1 MIFGADELSH
11 PGGGAPLRGAVAA
24 LYRADESACV
34 RALLRRARLDDTANR
49 NIARLARRF
58 VTAVRKG
65 RHAGGGVDAFLN
77 EYGLSNREGVIL
89 MCLAEALLRIPDAA
103 TANRLI
109 RDKISAADWDRHF
122 GHSDS
127 LLVNAS
133 TFGLMLT
140 GRVVRLDSPGE
151 RDIFG
156 MVGRLIAKSGEP
168 VIRQAVTTAMAI
180 LGHQFIMGRTIEDA
194 ISRAAKDEAEGYR
207 TTYDMLGEAAL
218 TAEDAERYFKAYGAA
233 IDALGATEAAARAP
247 DLFATPSI
255 SVKLSA
261 LHPRFEYAQMAR
273 AVPETA
279 DRVRAL
285 ACQARDAGIGFT
297 IDSEE
302 ADRLDI
308 TLDVFARI
316 LADDGLRNWDGLGLA
331 VQTYLKRATAVID
344 WLAYKA
350 QDRRRRLQVRLVKGA
365 YWDAEIKHAQ
375 ERGFDGYPVFTRKA
389 STDVSY
395 ISAAKKLLAAP
406 RHFYP
411 QFATH
416 NAHTMATVLELAG
429 TSRDFEFQRLHGMGE
444 SLYHQVVGPDTA
456 NLPCRIYAP
465 VGSHVDLLP
474 YLVRRLLEN
483 GSNSSFVNRITDDR
497 APIRDIIADPVAQ
510 VAALTAKPHPRIPLP
525 AEMFGTDRRNSAGID
540 LTDPVA
546 VAALA
551 HDVELALGQTWRAR
565 PIIGGKETGGAR
577 RGRGVRDPA
586 DRRRNVGTMA
596 PARVGDVKAALA
608 RASAAQPGWD
618 KTPAGAR
625 ADILD
630 AAADELETAHGA
642 LVALLVREA
651 GKTVD
656 DAISEV
662 REAVDYCRYY
672 ALRARVDFAAPLVL
686 PGPTGEDN
694 RLELHG
700 RGTFACISPWNFPLA
715 IFIGQVTAALAAGN
729 TVIAKPSD
737 QTPLV
742 AALAVKLLHKAG
754 VPGNVLHL
762 LPGPGRVIGAR
773 LAGDQ
778 RIKGIAFTG
787 STETAQA
794 INRTLAARDGPI
806 VPLIAETGGQNAMIV
821 DSSALPEQ
829 VVKDVIASA
838 FHSAGQRCSS
848 LRVLFVQTDIA
859 AKLARM
865 LTGAM
870 AELVVGDPMELSTDV
885 GPIIDDDARRRLERH
900 AKRMDRLGRLLYRV
914 PPGEGTDHG
923 TFFAPRLYQIPRL
936 DILQGEV
943 FGPILHLIRY
953 RAGSLDRVIDAVRD
967 TGFGLTLGI
976 HSRIDGFK
984 DTIQSRLGVGN
995 TYVNRNM
1002 VGAVVGV
1009 QPFGGEGLSG
1019 TGPKAGG
1026 PNYLKRFATERTV
1039 TVNTTAAGGNASLLT
1054 LEDEP

>member
-24 LYRADESACV
+24 LYRADESAYV
-34 RALLRRARLDDTANR
+34 RTLLRRARQGGAANR
-49 NIARLARRF
+49 NIARLARRL

-65 RHAGGGVDAFLN
+65 RHAGGSVEAFLS

-109 RDKISAADWDRHF
+109 RDKVSAADWDRHF
-122 GHSDS
+122 GHSNS

-140 GRVVRLDSPGE
+140 GRVVRLGTPDE
-151 RDIFG
+151 RDVFG
-156 MVGRLIAKSGEP
+156 LFGHLIAKSGGP
-168 VIRQAVTTAMAI
+168 VIRRSVTTAMTI
-180 LGHQFIMGRTIEDA
+180 LGHQFVMGRTIEDA
-194 ISRAAKDEAEGYR
+194 ISRAAKDEARGYR

-218 TAEDAERYFKAYGAA
+218 TAEDAARYFKAYGDA
-233 IDALGATEAAARAP
+233 IDAIGATDAASQAP
-247 DLFATPSI
+247 DLFAAPSI

-279 DRVRAL
+279 DRVRTLAL
-285 ACQARDAGIGFT
+285 KARDAGIGLT

-308 TLDVFARI
+308 TLDVFARL
-316 LADDGLRNWDGLGLA
+316 LADDGLDGWDGLGLA
-331 VQTYLKRATAVID
+331 VQAYLKRAAAVID
-344 WLAYKA
+344 WLAHEA
-350 QDRRRRLQVRLVKGA
+350 RARRRRLQVRLVKGA

-375 ERGFDGYPVFTRKA
+375 ELGLDGYPVFTRKA

-395 ISAAKKLLAAP
+395 MACAKRLLAAP
-406 RHFYP
+406 RHFFP

-416 NAHTMATVLELAG
+416 NAHTLAAVLELAG
-429 TSRDFEFQRLHGMGE
+429 TSRDFEFQRLHGMGAA
-444 SLYHQVVGPDTA
+444 LYDQVLGPDTP
-456 NLPCRIYAP
+456 NVPCRIYAP
-465 VGSHVDLLP
+465 VGSHQDLLP

-483 GSNSSFVNRITDDR
+483 GANSSFVNRITDDR

-551 HDVELALGQTWRAR
+551 GDVELALGQTWRAR

-577 RGRGVRDPA
+577 RGNGVRNPA
-586 DRRRNVGTMA
+586 DGRRKVGTVA
-596 PARVGDVKAALA
+596 PARLIDVEAALA
-608 RASAAQPGWD
+608 RASAAQPAWD
-618 KTPAGAR
+618 LTPAGAR

-630 AAADELETAHGA
+630 VAADELDVAKGA

-656 DAISEV
+656 DAIAEM

-672 ALRARVDFAAPLVL
+672 ASRARIDFAAPLVL

-715 IFIGQVTAALAAGN
+715 IFLGQVTAALAAGN
-729 TVIAKPSD
+729 AVIAKPSE

-742 AALAVKLLHKAG
+742 AALAVRLLLKAG
-754 VPGNVLHL
+754 VPGDVLHL

-773 LAGDQ
+773 LAGDE
-778 RIKGIAFTG
+778 RIKGVAFTG

-794 INRTLAARDGPI
+794 INRALAARDGPI

-859 AKLARM
+859 DKLTRM

-870 AELVVGDPMELSTDV
+870 AELVVGDPMALATDV
-885 GPIIDDDARRRLERH
+885 GPIIDGDARKCLEAH
-900 AKRMDRLGRLLYRV
+900 ARRMDREGKFLYQV
-914 PPGEGTDHG
+914 PLDKGTDNG

-936 DILQGEV
+936 DILDDEV

-976 HSRIDGFK
+976 HSRIDGFV

-1009 QPFGGEGLSG
+1009 QPFGGEGKSG

-1054 LEDEP
+1054 LEEDS

>member
-1 MIFGADELSH
+1 MIFGADELAH

-24 LYRADESACV
+24 LYRADESVSV
-34 RALLRRARLDDTANR
+34 RALLRRARQGDTANR

-58 VTAVRKG
+58 VTAVREG
-65 RHAGGGVDAFLN
+65 RHAGGSVEAFLG

-109 RDKISAADWDRHF
+109 HDKISAADWDRHF

-140 GRVVRLDSPGE
+140 GRVVRLSSPDDH
-151 RDIFG
+151 DIFA
-156 MVGRLIAKSGEP
+156 MLGRLIAKSGEP
-168 VIRQAVTTAMAI
+168 VIRQAVTTAMTI
-180 LGHQFIMGRTIEDA
+180 LGHQFVMGRTIEDA
-194 ISRAAKDEAEGYR
+194 ISRAAEDEAQGYS
-207 TTYDMLGEAAL
+207 TTYDMLGESAL
-218 TAEDAERYFKAYGAA
+218 TDRDADRYFKAYGAA
-233 IDALGATEAAARAP
+233 IDAIGATEAVARAQ
-247 DLFATPSI
+247 DLFAAPSI

-279 DRVRAL
+279 ARAGAL
-285 ACQARDAGIGFT
+285 ARKARDAGIGFT

-316 LADDGLRNWDGLGLA
+316 LADDRLGGWDGLGLA
-331 VQTYLKRATAVID
+331 VQSYLKRAPAVID
-344 WLAYKA
+344 WLADQA
-350 QDRRRRLQVRLVKGA
+350 RGRGRRLQVRLVKGA

-395 ISAAKKLLAAP
+395 LACAGKLLAAP
-406 RHFYP
+406 RQFYP

-416 NAHTMATVLELAG
+416 NAHTLAAVLELSK

-444 SLYHQVVGPDTA
+444 SLYRQVVGPGTPD
-456 NLPCRIYAP
+456 LPCRIYAP
-465 VGSHVDLLP
+465 VGSHTDLLP

-510 VAALTAKPHPRIPLP
+510 VAALTVKPHPRIPLP
-525 AEMFGTDRRNSAGID
+525 AEMFGAERRNSAGID

-551 HDVELALGQTWRAR
+551 GDVELALGQKWRAR
-565 PIIGGKETGGAR
+565 PIIGGKEIGGAR
-577 RGRGVRDPA
+577 RGHGVANPA

-596 PARVGDVKAALA
+596 PARVADVEAALA
-608 RASAAQPGWD
+608 RATEAQPAWD
-618 KTPAGAR
+618 QTPAGTR
-625 ADILD
+625 ADILE
-630 AAADELETAHGA
+630 AAGDELEAALGA

-656 DAISEV
+656 DAIAEI

-672 ALRARVDFAAPLVL
+672 ALRARLDFAQPLVL

-700 RGTFACISPWNFPLA
+700 RGVFACISPWNFPLA
-715 IFIGQVTAALAAGN
+715 IFLGQVTAALAAGN

-737 QTPLV
+737 CTPLV

-754 VPGNVLHL
+754 VPGDVLHL

-773 LAGDQ
+773 LAADQ

-787 STETAQA
+787 STATAQA
-794 INRTLAARDGPI
+794 INRALAARDGPI

-870 AELVVGDPMELSTDV
+870 AELVVGDPMELATDV
-885 GPIIDDDARRRLERH
+885 GPVIDAAALGLLEAH
-900 AKRMDRLGRLLYRV
+900 AKRMDRLGRKLYQV
-914 PPGEGTDHG
+914 PLGAGTGHG

-936 DILQGEV
+936 DVLKGEV

-953 RAGSLDRVIDAVRD
+953 RAGNLDRVIDAVRD

-976 HSRIDGFK
+976 HSRIDGFVN
-984 DTIQSRLGVGN
+984 TIQSRLGVGN

-1026 PNYLKRFATERTV
+1026 PNYLKRFATERTIS
-1039 TVNTTAAGGNASLLT
+1039 VNTTAAGGNASLLT
-1054 LEDEP
+1054 LED